1 MKKILTLIN
10 GKFKDSISVLD
21 RGLAYGDGFFE
32 TMQWLGKNNES
43 LQGVEFWNRH
53 VKRIIKSAK
62 ILKIKIPNK
71 NIFAE
76 YKNKILTAAQK
87 KDIYEGI
94 LKIIITRGVGGRGY
108 SYENNIK
115 PTIIFIVFP
124 NATPKQIESVN
135 VKICKST
142 ISNNV
147 DISGLKHL
155 NRLDSVQAR
164 SEWNNKNIFEGIF
177 IDNNENILEGTMTNI
192 FFVKNKSLVT
202 PSIIS
207 SGINGIMREVVLVYG
222 KKFFNEI
229 IIREIRKHEIE
240 NFDEMFL
247 TNSIIKVLPVKNC
260 GKKKFTISNST
271 KKLVNFF
278 QEKKNLEIT

>member
-108 SYENNIK
+108 SYENNMK

-229 IIREIRKHEIE
+229 IIREIRRHEIE
-240 NFDEMFL
+240 NFDGMFL
-247 TNSIIKVLPVKNC
+247 TNSIIKVLPVKKC
-260 GKKKFTISNST
+260 GKKKFTISNAT

-278 QEKKNLEIT
+278 QEKENLEIT

>member
-1 MKKILTLIN
+1 MNKILTLIN
-10 GKFKDSISVLD
+10 GKFKDSVSVLD

-32 TMQWLGKNNES
+32 TMQWFGKNNES

-53 VKRIIKSAK
+53 FRRIIKSAK

-76 YKNKILTAAQK
+76 YKKKILTVAQK
-87 KDIYEGI
+87 KKIYEGI

-108 SYENNIK
+108 SYESNMK

-124 NATPKQIESVN
+124 NATSKRIESVN
-135 VKICKST
+135 VKFCKSA
-142 ISNNV
+142 ISDNA

-155 NRLDSVQAR
+155 NRLDSVRAR
-164 SEWNNKNIFEGIF
+164 SELKNKKIFEGIF
-177 IDNNENILEGTMTNI
+177 TDNNENILEGTMTNI

-202 PSIIS
+202 PSIKS
-207 SGINGIMREVVLVYG
+207 SGINGIMREVILVYG
-222 KKFFNEI
+222 KKFFTEI
-229 IIREIRKHEIE
+229 VIREIKKNEIE

-247 TNSIIKVLPVKNC
+247 TNSIIKVLPVKKC

-271 KKLVNFF
+271 KRLINFF

>member
-108 SYENNIK
+108 SYENNMK

-247 TNSIIKVLPVKNC
+247 TNSIIKVLPVKKC

>member
-108 SYENNIK
+108 SYENNMK

-124 NATPKQIESVN
+124 NAIPKQIESVN

-142 ISNNV
+142 ISDNV

-247 TNSIIKVLPVKNC
+247 TNSIIKVLPVKKC

-278 QEKKNLEIT
+278 QEKENLEIT

>member
-53 VKRIIKSAK
+53 VKRIIKSAQ

-108 SYENNIK
+108 SYENNMK

-142 ISNNV
+142 ISDNV

-247 TNSIIKVLPVKNC
+247 TNSIIKVLPVKKC

-278 QEKKNLEIT
+278 QEKENLEIT

>member
-1 MKKILTLIN
+1 M
-10 GKFKDSISVLD
+10 
-21 RGLAYGDGFFE
+21 
-32 TMQWLGKNNES
+32 
-43 LQGVEFWNRH
+43 
-53 VKRIIKSAK
+53 
-62 ILKIKIPNK
+62 
-71 NIFAE
+71 
-76 YKNKILTAAQK
+76 
-87 KDIYEGI
+87 
-94 LKIIITRGVGGRGY
+94 
-108 SYENNIK
+108 K

-142 ISNNV
+142 ISDNV

-177 IDNNENILEGTMTNI
+177 IDKNENILEGTMTNI

-247 TNSIIKVLPVKNC
+247 TNSIIKVLPVRKC
-260 GKKKFTISNST
+260 GKKKFIISNST

>member
-32 TMQWLGKNNES
+32 TMQWLGKNNKS

-76 YKNKILTAAQK
+76 YKNKILTAAKK

-108 SYENNIK
+108 SYENNMK

-247 TNSIIKVLPVKNC
+247 TNSIIKVLPVKKC

>member
-108 SYENNIK
+108 SYENNMK

-177 IDNNENILEGTMTNI
+177 IDKNENILEGTMTNI

-247 TNSIIKVLPVKNC
+247 TNSIIKVLPVKKC

>member
-247 TNSIIKVLPVKNC
+247 TNSIIKVLPVKKC

>member
-108 SYENNIK
+108 SYENNMK

-142 ISNNV
+142 ISDNV

-247 TNSIIKVLPVKNC
+247 TNSIIKVLPVKKC
-260 GKKKFTISNST
+260 GKKKFTISNAT

-278 QEKKNLEIT
+278 QEKENLEIT